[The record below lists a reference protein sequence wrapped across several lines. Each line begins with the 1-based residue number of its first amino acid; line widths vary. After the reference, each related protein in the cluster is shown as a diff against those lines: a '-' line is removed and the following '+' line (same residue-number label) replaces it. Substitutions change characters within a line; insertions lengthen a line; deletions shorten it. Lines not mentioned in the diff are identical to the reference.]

1 MSETTKSPFKTR
13 HESLGYFFG
22 QPLESFENLLQ
33 IQPSTSTSAANQSKK
48 PTDLEIIRQ
57 WIYVEDQNRNTRSHS
72 DVNSIT
78 IVTNNLIEFYTKYH
92 PSIELR

>member
-1 MSETTKSPFKTR
+1 MSETAKSPKAEGKRSPFKTR

-22 QPLESFENLLQ
+22 QPLDSFENLLQ
-33 IQPSTSTSAANQSKK
+33 PSENTQPSTSAAVQSKK

-57 WIYVEDQNRNTRSHS
+57 WIYVEDQNRTTRSHS

-78 IVTNNLIEFYTKYH
+78 RLLNANII
-92 PSIELR
+92 